1 MKLFSNKSLKSLKHI
16 ILLMLWLTPF
26 SLSAQWSNWIAPP
39 AADTIQNPLKG
50 DASAAGA
57 GQQLFSSI
65 CFVCHGDHGK
75 GDGMNAPS
83 LAKAPA
89 NLTSARVQRQSDG
102 VLFWKISEGNPPM
115 LSFKSS
121 LSETQRW
128 QVIAYVRKLAVLYPD
143 EPNATVEDKPDDT
156 SIEQSDASKEVQI
169 EEETAATSNP
179 YEKMSGQEIFQN
191 VCAACHSIGKG
202 KLIGPDLKNVD
213 QRHSKSWLY
222 TWIKSSQTM
231 IKTGDANAIKLFND
245 NNKILMPDQNISN
258 NKIDEILA
266 FIQSKSKNQPL
277 SVSNIN
283 PGRTNSMVSSPTIA
297 KNPELIDYLIITV
310 FLFSLLV
317 IILAFFQL
325 NQMIKMLIN

>member
-1 MKLFSNKSLKSLKHI
+1 MKGFENQSVKSLKRTI
-16 ILLMLWLTPF
+16 ILILLLTPF
-26 SLSAQWSNWIAPP
+26 SLAAQWSNWIAPP
-39 AADTIQNPLKG
+39 AADTIQNPLKD

-65 CFVCHGDHGK
+65 CFVCHGDQGK
-75 GDGMNAPS
+75 GDGINAAS

-121 LSETQRW
+121 LSEEQRW

-143 EPNATVEDKPDDT
+143 EPTATVEETPDA
-156 SIEQSDASKEVQI
+156 ASEETQT
-169 EEETAATSNP
+169 EEEIVSISNP
-179 YEKMSGQEIFQN
+179 YEKMNGQEIFQN
-191 VCAACHSIGKG
+191 VCTACHSIGKG

-213 QRHSKSWLY
+213 QRHSKSWIY

-231 IKTGDANAIKLFND
+231 IKSGDADAIKLFND
-245 NNKILMPDQNISN
+245 NNKILMPDQDISHS
-258 NKIDEILA
+258 KIDEILA
-266 FIQSKSKNQPL
+266 YIKSKSKDEPI
-277 SVSNIN
+277 SVSQISPGGSKNMPSHSSIPKN
-283 PGRTNSMVSSPTIA
+283 PGLV
-297 KNPELIDYLIITV
+297 DYLIITV

-317 IILAFFQL
+317 IIMAFIQL
-325 NQMIKMLIN
+325 NQMIKILIN

>member
-1 MKLFSNKSLKSLKHI
+1 MKPFDNQNIKSLKRT
-16 ILLMLWLTPF
+16 ILLILLLSPF
-26 SLSAQWSNWIAPP
+26 SLAAQWSNWIAPP
-39 AADTIQNPLKG
+39 EADTIQNPLKD
-50 DASAAGA
+50 DASAAEA

-102 VLFWKISEGNPPM
+102 ILFWKISEGNPPM

-121 LSETQRW
+121 LSEEQRW

-143 EPNATVEDKPDDT
+143 EPNATAEDTPA
-156 SIEQSDASKEVQI
+156 SESEEQSTASEEVQADEALAI
-169 EEETAATSNP
+169 TSNP
-179 YEKMSGQEIFQN
+179 YDKMNGQEIFQN

-202 KLIGPDLKNVD
+202 QLIGPDLKNVE
-213 QRHSKSWLY
+213 QRHTRSWMY
-222 TWIKSSQTM
+222 KWIKSSQSM
-231 IKTGDANAIKLFND
+231 VKSGDADAIKLFND
-245 NNKILMPDQNISN
+245 NNKIVMPDQDISN

-266 FIQSKSKNQPL
+266 FIQSKSNDEPL
-277 SVSNIN
+277 QVSSIIPNESNTMVSN
-283 PGRTNSMVSSPTIA
+283 PSSS
-297 KNPELIDYLIITV
+297 KSLGLVEYLIVTI
-310 FLFSLLV
+310 FLISLLV

-325 NQMIKMLIN
+325 NQMIKMLIQ